1 MATPYTRGDSLGIYR
16 SISDAGA
23 FGLGGSKSGIET
35 GAGFLTTTPIPQLV
49 ILAVSGANG
58 VGQGLLSVSGT
69 NQLKWKAPGG
79 TAGTAVTIAP
89 YETKLIEDGT
99 DAYKWI
105 RVYWD
110 GDYSQAALGGDDL
123 INILPIYHE
132 GRIDSVEHEYIGY
145 VLSNHSATA
154 TDIENIICGYLEGD
168 PVTTSIAQLPSSG
181 AGTIQGAANAFANW
195 KAAGYARIMTNAP
208 AQREIVY
215 YTSRT
220 DTVLTVPSG
229 GRALFGTS
237 AAAGLFTDSVYEH
250 PGFEVAIEVADA
262 DGRIQEITNR
272 TTAPTS
278 VTFTSGNPTH
288 ALLTSNGNLGL
299 WIHYHTPSVAVGN
312 VGSTFGLVVAF
323 DIGATTYYNGQQTKH
338 NTVQSSLDRYELYA
352 GVDANPTF
360 TTASTT
366 SATLPF
372 TYALS
377 TPVSGTREH
386 RYTVRKRNE
395 YNLVSLNNYWR
406 KTVVNSAGANVGS
419 TLSSPQNTR
428 IIELGN
434 GKLRIF
440 STYPYALD
448 SSPADKWIAYSST
461 NGVDPVPG
469 VTSPVEIGD
478 ISDPDII
485 TGRSSFYYDT
495 DTLLW
500 GTDARV
506 IIRVKRSSDS
516 ELSSN
521 TDVIQHTVDTSA
533 PSRRA
538 MLKLAGESYSMGA
551 LENFEEHE
559 QSASP
564 AVDFITTT
572 GQTYLKVVSDIV
584 LRATVLDD
592 DSGRVFVNSDLS
604 LVNDAI
610 SGVGVGPIQVVDA
623 NTIYI
628 VVDSVRRAII
638 DLAANEIRATSFSFG
653 GIVNDIPI
661 SEPVFSIGG
670 KVYLSVFNPARSLW
684 QPFIQLDSSGTM
696 TFGFDVIQKET

>member
-49 ILAVSGANG
+49 ILAVSGAND

-132 GRIDSVEHEYIGY
+132 GRIDSVEHEYVGY

-195 KAAGYARIMTNAP
+195 KAAGYARIVTNAP

-220 DTVLTVPSG
+220 DTILTVPSG
-229 GRALFGTS
+229 GRGLFGTTP
-237 AAAGLFTDSVYEH
+237 AAGASTDSVYEH

-262 DGRIQEITNR
+262 DGRIQEIANR
-272 TTAPTS
+272 TTAPTG

-288 ALLTSNGNLGL
+288 ALLTSNNNLGL

-377 TPVSGTREH
+377 APVSGTREH

-406 KTVVNSAGANVGS
+406 KTVVNSAGANVTS
-419 TLSSPQNTR
+419 TLTSPQNTR
-428 IIELGN
+428 LVQIGD
-434 GKLRIF
+434 GKLRLT
-440 STYPYALD
+440 SAYPYGLD
-448 SSPADKWIAYSST
+448 SSPATKWIVYTTTS
-461 NGVDPVPG
+461 GVDP
-469 VTSPVEIGD
+469 
-478 ISDPDII
+478 DPAVDTATEVADVGAPDLL
-485 TGRSSFYYDT
+485 TGRSYLSIDT
-495 DTLLW
+495 SSLAW
-500 GTDARV
+500 GQDVRYLV
-506 IIRVKRSSDS
+506 RVKQGSTQ
-516 ELSSN
+516 SSN
-521 TDVIQHTVDTSA
+521 LDVVQATIDTASV
-533 PSRRA
+533 PGRA
-538 MLKLAGESYSMGA
+538 TRKITNAVADMGMD
-551 LENFEEHE
+551 ENLVTNVVN
-559 QSASP
+559 ASP
-564 AVDFITTT
+564 AVSVLTTT
-572 GQTYLKVVSDIV
+572 GQSFLKVVSDIIM
-584 LRATVLDD
+584 RATVFDSE
-592 DSGRVFVNSDLS
+592 SGRVYVNKDLSFVN
-604 LVNDAI
+604 ATI
-610 SGVGVGPIQVVDA
+610 SGTSTGPIEVIDA
-623 NTIYI
+623 NTIYL
-628 VVDSVRRAII
+628 VVGNTRRAII
-638 DLAANEIRATSFSFG
+638 DLAANEIRSASFVLNG
-653 GIVNDIPI
+653 TVDDIP
-661 SEPVFSIGG
+661 EPQYAFESGG
-670 KVYLSVFNPARSLW
+670 KTYLSVYNPARNTW
-684 QPFIQLDSSGTM
+684 QPFLQLDSSGTM